1 MDFIFVRAERSA
13 LENKERAYLAAAR
26 RTDRPFERR
35 LQSLQKASELHYAR
49 TGRRFDIS
57 AAEIARPGR
66 SVREVPPS
74 PRIPQV
80 QSFGQG
86 TDTRP
91 RKKGRPAK
99 KKKKNLGNDA
109 SQEQEYNA
117 LPVSQYWT
125 QRAQP
130 APPIQYQTYEPGTIP
145 PCSGND
151 VPQNNFENTG
161 LEDFINYSAYEQALR
176 DSEAANCN
184 LMTNQ
189 VQGHEE
195 FLNFQNTGLGEFQ
208 ENEAADVMTNQ
219 VQGQEEILNF
229 QYTGLGEFQ
238 EYEAANVTTN
248 QVQGQEEILNL
259 QYTGLGEFPWAC
271 EEAFQASEAADVMTY
286 QGQEEIQNSENTGWV
301 EFLNFQN
308 TGLGE
313 FQASEAADVMTNQV
327 QGQEEIQ
334 NSENT
339 GWVEFLNLQNTGLGE
354 FPRAFEE
361 AFQASEAAGFLAA
374 QVQGYGEIQAPGHGE
389 IQAPGHGDVEGTP
402 GLSVGD
408 VPSSFQEAYNWHRFR
423 ESPLENLTPWELEV
437 DEVLS
442 HPGHPH
448 RTS

>member
-1 MDFIFVRAERSA
+1 
-13 LENKERAYLAAAR
+13 
-26 RTDRPFERR
+26 
-35 LQSLQKASELHYAR
+35 
-49 TGRRFDIS
+49 
-57 AAEIARPGR
+57 
-66 SVREVPPS
+66 
-74 PRIPQV
+74 
-80 QSFGQG
+80 
-86 TDTRP
+86 
-91 RKKGRPAK
+91 
-99 KKKKNLGNDA
+99 
-109 SQEQEYNA
+109 
-117 LPVSQYWT
+117 VSQYLT

-130 APPIQYQTYEPGTIP
+130 APPIQYQTYERETIP

-184 LMTNQ
+184 VVTDR
-189 VQGHEE
+189 VQGQEE
-195 FLNFQNTGLGEFQ
+195 IQNSENTVWREFPWAVEETIQ
-208 ENEAADVMTNQ
+208 ESEAADVMTNQ
-219 VQGQEEILNF
+219 VQGHEEILNF
-229 QYTGLGEFQ
+229 QYTGLE
-238 EYEAANVTTN
+238 
-248 QVQGQEEILNL
+248 
-259 QYTGLGEFPWAC
+259 EFPWAC

-313 FQASEAADVMTNQV
+313 FQENEAADVMTNQV
-327 QGQEEIQ
+327 QGQEEI
-334 NSENT
+334 
-339 GWVEFLNLQNTGLGE
+339 LNLQNTALEE
-354 FPRAFEE
+354 FPWDFDE

-374 QVQGYGEIQAPGHGE
+374 HVQGHGE

-408 VPSSFQEAYNWHRFR
+408 VPSSFQEAYNWHRLR

-437 DEVLS
+437 DEVLP

>member
-109 SQEQEYNA
+109 SQEEYNA
-117 LPVSQYWT
+117 LPVSQYLT

-184 LMTNQ
+184 VMTNQ

-195 FLNFQNTGLGEFQ
+195 FLNFQYTGLGEFQ
-208 ENEAADVMTNQ
+208 EN
-219 VQGQEEILNF
+219 
-229 QYTGLGEFQ
+229 
-238 EYEAANVTTN
+238 
-248 QVQGQEEILNL
+248 
-259 QYTGLGEFPWAC
+259 
-271 EEAFQASEAADVMTY
+271 
-286 QGQEEIQNSENTGWV
+286 
-301 EFLNFQN
+301 
-308 TGLGE
+308 
-313 FQASEAADVMTNQV
+313 EAADVMTNQV

-374 QVQGYGEIQAPGHGE
+374 QVQGYGEIQAPGHGAIQTPGHGE

-402 GLSVGD
+402 GKNVGD